1 MSIDKTDNIQNLA
14 QQGSEINQEIKNLTR
29 KLETIKSAL
38 RLHAQ
43 THLTDSESANAIF
56 DFTYD
61 GTQVAQVRFPPSTI
75 NLSPSHIEKVISLI
89 GKEEFDRLFTVR
101 KQVITNTDQLENLDS
116 NIAEILG
123 DYITLKE
130 NTPRVSFK

>member
-1 MSIDKTDNIQNLA
+1 MSTDNIQNLA
-14 QQGSEINQEIKNLTR
+14 QQGSQLNQQIKNLTR
-29 KLETIKSAL
+29 KLENIKTAL

-43 THLTDSESANAIF
+43 THLTSVESANAIF
-56 DFTYD
+56 DFTYN
-61 GTQVAQVRFPPSTI
+61 GSQVAQVRFPPSTI
-75 NLSPSHIEKVISLI
+75 SLSPSHIEKVISLI

-101 KQVITNTDQLENLDS
+101 QQVITNTDQLEDLDDDT
-116 NIAEILG
+116 AEILG